1 MMTSFTTGTRPELY
15 LSFGIHMGTLTQ
27 VQPGLNLGCRP
38 CLRAGFQPGFSTRLR
53 HTRIVSVWRNGGK
66 RRTWTERETRLF
78 LHMAWNNGKL
88 NKCKHTHA
96 NTRVLY
102 VYKCTKWHNTLGH
115 SCIWLSCHTCWVLIQ
130 ALTPLFR
137 ALQLLRPLTDKQGS
151 PPLQHYCWS
160 HLLYT
165 PHTEGQLW
173 IWNGTSGG
181 CVIPFPLQHNGSW
194 DLLWPSRL
202 RTTSDFLSM
211 YTQYADC
218 VDIVKMKDN
227 SYFPQ
232 RYVL

>member
-1 MMTSFTTGTRPELY
+1 MRR
-15 LSFGIHMGTLTQ
+15 
-27 VQPGLNLGCRP
+27 GC
-38 CLRAGFQPGFSTRLR
+38 F
-53 HTRIVSVWRNGGK
+53 
-66 RRTWTERETRLF
+66 
-78 LHMAWNNGKL
+78 
-88 NKCKHTHA
+88 
-96 NTRVLY
+96 
-102 VYKCTKWHNTLGH
+102 
-115 SCIWLSCHTCWVLIQ
+115 CIWHETTENWINVNTHMQTHVCYMYINALNGITDLTTTAFELSCHTSWVSIQ
-130 ALTPLFR
+130 ALTPLFM

-160 HLLYT
+160 HLLHT

-218 VDIVKMKDN
+218 VDIVKVKDI
-227 SYFPQ
+227 SYFTQ